1 MHLRAWRQVAIE
13 GGKSSL
19 PTNPPNKPCE
29 VAEIGT
35 RIVKE
40 DYSLIGLTKDTE
52 QTISM
57 YKRRSKQ

>member
-1 MHLRAWRQVAIE
+1 M
-13 GGKSSL
+13 